1 MRLGD
6 PQSGLHA
13 VILCVCA
20 RTYNRH
26 LDLRFRQFKQ
36 AWLALLILEV
46 LPSLDGGPAGG
57 NWAEV
62 SIRPYCPTR

>member
-1 MRLGD
+1 MRFEIH
-6 PQSGLHA
+6 SR
-13 VILCVCA
+13 VCMLLFCA
-20 RTYNRH
+20 SATYNRH

-62 SIRPYCPTR
+62 SIRPYCPVR